1 MIAQDKCILILSDRE
16 MNEEMAAIP
25 ALLAGAC
32 LHHHLIKSG
41 SRLKASIIIESAEPR
56 EVHHFALLLG
66 YGVSGINPYLAFE
79 TIEEMCSNGM
89 ITGVTVE
96 QATANYIDACTHG
109 IAKIL
114 SKMGISTV
122 QSYRGAQIF
131 EAIGI
136 SSCVI
141 EKYFTGTPSRLE
153 GIGLDE
159 IAKEVELRHLPAFK
173 ADASDLCSYESGS
186 VYQWRSG
193 GERHMFNPQ
202 TVFALQQA
210 CRENDYT
217 MFKRFSSELNSSA
230 FANQNLRS
238 MLTFTPQRLPIP
250 IEQVESVDSI
260 CKRFKTGAMSYG
272 SLSQEAHE
280 CLRSL

>member
-1 MIAQDKCILILSDRE
+1 
-16 MNEEMAAIP
+16 
-25 ALLAGAC
+25 
-32 LHHHLIKSG
+32 
-41 SRLKASIIIESAEPR
+41 
-56 EVHHFALLLG
+56 
-66 YGVSGINPYLAFE
+66 
-79 TIEEMCSNGM
+79 M

-202 TVFALQQA
+202 TVLHCSRPAAKTITL
-210 CRENDYT
+210 CSN
-217 MFKRFSSELNSSA
+217 A
-230 FANQNLRS
+230 FPAN
-238 MLTFTPQRLPIP
+238 
-250 IEQVESVDSI
+250 
-260 CKRFKTGAMSYG
+260 
-272 SLSQEAHE
+272 
-280 CLRSL
+280 

>member
-1 MIAQDKCILILSDRE
+1 M
-16 MNEEMAAIP
+16 
-25 ALLAGAC
+25 
-32 LHHHLIKSG
+32 
-41 SRLKASIIIESAEPR
+41 
-56 EVHHFALLLG
+56 HHFALLLG

-141 EKYFTGTPSRLE
+141 EKYFTGTPFPTGRDRPGRDRQRSRAASPA
-153 GIGLDE
+153 GLQ
-159 IAKEVELRHLPAFK
+159 
-173 ADASDLCSYESGS
+173 S
-186 VYQWRSG
+186 
-193 GERHMFNPQ
+193 
-202 TVFALQQA
+202 
-210 CRENDYT
+210 
-217 MFKRFSSELNSSA
+217 
-230 FANQNLRS
+230 
-238 MLTFTPQRLPIP
+238 
-250 IEQVESVDSI
+250 
-260 CKRFKTGAMSYG
+260 
-272 SLSQEAHE
+272 
-280 CLRSL
+280 